1 MSSAIHE
8 EELRR
13 LKYLYK
19 INILIEILLSLYA
32 TMQVSCLKWSI
43 NIQVKF
49 FNMLKFYIRE
59 SLTSYLSD
67 EICFLQ

>member
-1 MSSAIHE
+1 MASAINE
-8 EELRR
+8 EGLHG
-13 LKYLYK
+13 LKYIYN
-19 INILIEILLSLYA
+19 INIFIEISLSSYA
-32 TMQVSCLKWSI
+32 IMQVSCLKWSI

-67 EICFLQ
+67 EICLLQ